1 MESVCVVVRRYI
13 DYLIL
18 LIPTPLYLFFFALLC
33 MLFFAAASLL
43 LVHCFNVFHSYNNI
57 MYSCWYMVYTY
68 MTIYKST
75 NLQSV
80 NIKTL
85 KSSNRS
91 NKIMFDYLSIEQ

>member
-1 MESVCVVVRRYI
+1 
-13 DYLIL
+13 
-18 LIPTPLYLFFFALLC
+18 
-33 MLFFAAASLL
+33 
-43 LVHCFNVFHSYNNI
+43 
-57 MYSCWYMVYTY
+57 

-91 NKIMFDYLSIEQ
+91 NKIMFDYLITLIES